1 MTCPNKEWI
10 LKYGVKCSK
19 KNNKIICYNLKK
31 LNNICSSC
39 MYYHIIK
46 CHKTFK
52 ITRSALQIILF
63 HFPTDVTETTCVF
76 CPTPEATVRDAIS
89 ARPLCRNVGRVSILL
104 IDI

>member
-1 MTCPNKEWI
+1 MTCQNKEWI

-46 CHKTFK
+46 CHKNYYALPCMYPCSNSNTGLYNMCPNIEKAEPKKCYK
-52 ITRSALQIILF
+52 IIGTYSF
-63 HFPTDVTETTCVF
+63 
-76 CPTPEATVRDAIS
+76 
-89 ARPLCRNVGRVSILL
+89 
-104 IDI
+104 